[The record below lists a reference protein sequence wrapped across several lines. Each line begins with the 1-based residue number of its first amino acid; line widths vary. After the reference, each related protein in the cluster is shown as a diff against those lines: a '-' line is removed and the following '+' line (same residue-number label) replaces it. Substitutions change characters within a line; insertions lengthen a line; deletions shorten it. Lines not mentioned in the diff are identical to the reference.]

1 MINCLLLN
9 QIKLCHNDLHSAAF
23 QLLKKQGFIIIKMIK
38 NISLSIALIII
49 SYGCD
54 MNNDDEY
61 KPDIKI
67 EIEHNLPE
75 INGYPTLTIN
85 DGVWQNI
92 HMIDFR
98 VLLDGNPSSYSSFQ
112 FESNL
117 FWFMG
122 DTSSYGKKSCLDC
135 EMELIG
141 DHRENLHDPVP
152 TSNYSSLTDSDGY
165 TRNAI
170 APVKIMK
177 GDTLKLWWDVWVTG
191 SMEGREGT
199 ITILLN

>member
-1 MINCLLLN
+1 
-9 QIKLCHNDLHSAAF
+9 
-23 QLLKKQGFIIIKMIK
+23 MIK

-122 DTSSYGKKSCLDC
+122 DTSSYGKKNCLDC

-141 DHRENLHDPVP
+141 EHRENLHDPVP
-152 TSNYSSLTDSDGY
+152 TSNYGSLTDSDGY

-170 APVKIMK
+170 APVRIMK

>member
-1 MINCLLLN
+1 MFKNLSFYI
-9 QIKLCHNDLHSAAF
+9 A
-23 QLLKKQGFIIIKMIK
+23 FIIICC
-38 NISLSIALIII
+38 
-49 SYGCD
+49 GCD
-54 MNNDDEY
+54 MDSDNEY
-61 KPDIKI
+61 RPDIKI

-75 INGYPTLTIN
+75 INGFPTLTIKEAS
-85 DGVWQNI
+85 WQNI

-98 VLLDGNPSSYSSFQ
+98 VLLDGAPSSYSSFE
-112 FESNL
+112 FNSNL

-122 DTSSYGKKSCLDC
+122 DTNSYGKKSCLDC
-135 EMELIG
+135 EMNLIG
-141 DHRENLHDPVP
+141 EHRENIHDPVP

-170 APVKIMK
+170 APVRIMK